1 MRPVETLVLLWL
13 LGPYLALSLSTVVD
27 AVRRFYRRRMQHG
40 VILLALLL
48 GPFVLVNAPN
58 ARQNANAFAN
68 GLLAL
73 GAYAL
78 VPGTLAMYRQK
89 TAKPRPLDL
98 ADALVILI
106 VWLPVEFGWLPAMN
120 VTALGQSIPLGP
132 LTSVVLVL
140 LIFLVLRPLTQIGYT
155 FALTRIDLRR
165 AGAAAL
171 AFAAVAVPLGLLV
184 GFLRWR
190 PPTFINLELLIV
202 RFVITFLLV
211 GLPEELIYRGAL
223 QNLIEKRTGEK
234 RAALVI
240 AAVIFGAAHLNN
252 PPAPNY
258 TYALLG
264 TLAGVAYGWVWMRT
278 RKITAA
284 ALTHTLVNWVWVWL
298 LGG

>member
-1 MRPVETLVLLWL
+1 METLVLLWL

-132 LTSVVLVL
+132 LTSVALVL

-165 AGAAAL
+165 AGG
-171 AFAAVAVPLGLLV
+171 P
-184 GFLRWR
+184 LRWPSRRWRSRWGCSSASSGGDR
-190 PPTFINLELLIV
+190 PRSST
-202 RFVITFLLV
+202 
-211 GLPEELIYRGAL
+211 
-223 QNLIEKRTGEK
+223 
-234 RAALVI
+234 
-240 AAVIFGAAHLNN
+240 
-252 PPAPNY
+252 
-258 TYALLG
+258 
-264 TLAGVAYGWVWMRT
+264 WSC
-278 RKITAA
+278 
-284 ALTHTLVNWVWVWL
+284 
-298 LGG
+298 

>member
-1 MRPVETLVLLWL
+1 METLVLLWL

-40 VILLALLL
+40 VILLALLM

-78 VPGTLAMYRQK
+78 VPGALAMYRQK

-155 FALTRIDLRR
+155 FALTRTDLRR

-190 PPTFINLELLIV
+190 PPAFINLELLIV

-211 GLPEELIYRGAL
+211 GLPEELIYRGVL

-240 AAVIFGAAHLNN
+240 AAVIFGAAHLNT